1 MEILQRLNRERQI
14 TVLLITHEP
23 DIAGYATRVITVR
36 DGKVKS
42 DEPVLERREAAAE
55 LLSLPP
61 VEAEAEA

>member
-1 MEILQRLNRERQI
+1 
-14 TVLLITHEP
+14 
-23 DIAGYATRVITVR
+23 VITVR

-61 VEAEAEA
+61 VEAEA